1 MSKRLTTKQKAF
13 AEEYIRNGGNGTQ
26 AALKTYETED
36 YKTAQNISSEN
47 LSKPIIIEEL
57 VKTARRLGVTEE
69 KIVSPVIDALDSQ
82 DLDMRLKGHDRMI
95 KMLNGKDTGLSLNI
109 ENASGIEI
117 SFKNFGGKDD
127 KSTPGSDAQNASA
140 CY

>member
-1 MSKRLTTKQKAF
+1 MPRKLTTKQKAF

-95 KMLNGKDTGLSLNI
+95 KMLNGKDNGLSLNI

-127 KSTPGSDAQNASA
+127 KSTPGSNA
-140 CY
+140 

>member
-26 AALKTYETED
+26 AAMKVYDTES
-36 YKTAQNISSEN
+36 YKTASAISVEN
-47 LSKPIIIEEL
+47 LEKPLIIEEL

-117 SFKNFGGKDD
+117 SFKNFGGKDGN
-127 KSTPGSDAQNASA
+127 KGTPGSDA
-140 CY
+140 

>member
-36 YKTAQNISSEN
+36 YQTASSISKDN
-47 LSKPIIIEEL
+47 LQKPLILEEL

-95 KMLNGKDTGLSLNI
+95 KMLNGKDNGLSLNI

-117 SFKNFGGKDD
+117 TFKNFGGEDAN
-127 KSTPGSDAQNASA
+127 KSRPGSDA
-140 CY
+140 

>member
-36 YKTAQNISSEN
+36 YQTASSISKDN
-47 LSKPIIIEEL
+47 LQKPLILEEL

-69 KIVSPVIDALDSQ
+69 KIVSPVIDALNSDE
-82 DLDMRLKGHDRMI
+82 LDMRLKGHDRMI

-127 KSTPGSDAQNASA
+127 KSTPGSDA
-140 CY
+140 

>member
-26 AALKTYETED
+26 AALKTYETDD
-36 YKTAQNISSEN
+36 YQTASSISKDN
-47 LSKPIIIEEL
+47 LQKPLILEEL

-69 KIVSPVIDALDSQ
+69 KIVSPVIDALNSDE
-82 DLDMRLKGHDRMI
+82 LDMRLKGHDRMV
-95 KMLNGKDTGLSLNI
+95 KMLNGKDVGVSLNI

-127 KSTPGSDAQNASA
+127 KSTPGSDA
-140 CY
+140 

>member
-26 AALKTYETED
+26 AALKTYETKD
-36 YKTAQNISSEN
+36 YQTASSISKDN
-47 LSKPIIIEEL
+47 LQKPLILEEL

-109 ENASGIEI
+109 ENANGIEI
-117 SFKNFGGKDD
+117 TFKNFGGEDANT
-127 KSTPGSDAQNASA
+127 SRSGSDA
-140 CY
+140 

>member
-26 AALKTYETED
+26 AALKTYETDD
-36 YKTAQNISSEN
+36 YQTASSISKDN
-47 LSKPIIIEEL
+47 LQKPLILEEL

-69 KIVSPVIDALDSQ
+69 KIVSPVIDALNSDE
-82 DLDMRLKGHDRMI
+82 LDMRLKGHDRMV
-95 KMLNGKDTGLSLNI
+95 KMLNGKDVGVSLNI

-127 KSTPGSDAQNASA
+127 TNTNHTPA
-140 CY
+140 

>member
-1 MSKRLTTKQKAF
+1 MSRKPTLKQKAF
-13 AEEYIRNGGNGTQ
+13 VEEYVRNGGNGTQ
-26 AALKTYETED
+26 AALKTYNTDD
-36 YKTAQNISSEN
+36 YKTASAISVEN
-47 LSKPIIIEEL
+47 LEKPLIIEEL

-117 SFKNFGGKDD
+117 SFKNFGGKDGN
-127 KSTPGSDAQNASA
+127 KGTPGSDA
-140 CY
+140 

>member
-1 MSKRLTTKQKAF
+1 MSRRLTTKQKAF

-26 AALKTYETED
+26 AAMKAYDTES
-36 YKTAQNISSEN
+36 YKTASAISVEN
-47 LSKPIIIEEL
+47 LEKPLIIEEL

-117 SFKNFGGKDD
+117 SFKNFGGKDGN
-127 KSTPGSDAQNASA
+127 KGTPGSDA
-140 CY
+140 

>member
-26 AALKTYETED
+26 AALKAYNTEN
-36 YKTAQNISSEN
+36 YNAANTISVEN
-47 LSKPIIIEEL
+47 LQKPIVIEEL
-57 VKTARRLGVTEE
+57 IKTARRLGVTEE

-95 KMLNGKDTGLSLNI
+95 KMLNGKDNGLSLNI

-117 SFKNFGGKDD
+117 TFKNFGGEDD
-127 KSTPGSDAQNASA
+127 KSAPGSDA
-140 CY
+140 

>member
-1 MSKRLTTKQKAF
+1 MSRRLTTKQKAF

-26 AALKTYETED
+26 AAMKVYDTED
-36 YKTAQNISSEN
+36 NATARSIASEN
-47 LSKPIIIEEL
+47 LTKPNIMDEL
-57 VKTARRLGVTEE
+57 LRTAERLGVTRE
-69 KIVSPVIDALDSQ
+69 KVVSPVIDALDSQ

-117 SFKNFGGKDD
+117 SFKNFGGKDGN
-127 KSTPGSDAQNASA
+127 KGTPGSDA
-140 CY
+140 

>member
-36 YKTAQNISSEN
+36 YQTASSISKDN
-47 LSKPIIIEEL
+47 LQKPLILEEL

-95 KMLNGKDTGLSLNI
+95 KMLNGKDSGLSLNI

-127 KSTPGSDAQNASA
+127 KSAPGSDA
-140 CY
+140 

>member
-26 AALKTYETED
+26 AAMKVYDTED
-36 YKTAQNISSEN
+36 NATARSIASEN
-47 LSKPIIIEEL
+47 LTKPNIMDEL
-57 VKTARRLGVTEE
+57 LRTAERLGVTRE
-69 KIVSPVIDALDSQ
+69 KVVSPVIDALDSQ
-82 DLDMRLKGHDRMI
+82 DLEMRLKGHDRMI

-117 SFKNFGGKDD
+117 SFKNFGGKDGN
-127 KSTPGSDAQNASA
+127 KGTPGSDA
-140 CY
+140 

>member
-26 AALKTYETED
+26 AALKTYDTDD
-36 YKTAQNISSEN
+36 YPTANAIAGEN
-47 LSKPIIIEEL
+47 LQKPLVIEEL
-57 VKTARRLGVTEE
+57 IKTARRLGVTEE

-95 KMLNGKDTGLSLNI
+95 KMLNGKDNGLSLNI

-117 SFKNFGGKDD
+117 TFRNFGGEDD
-127 KSTPGSDAQNASA
+127 KSKPGSDA
-140 CY
+140 

>member
-1 MSKRLTTKQKAF
+1 MSRKPTLKQKAF
-13 AEEYIRNGGNGTQ
+13 VEEYVRNGGNGTQ
-26 AALKTYETED
+26 AALKTYNTDD
-36 YKTAQNISSEN
+36 YKTASAISVEN
-47 LSKPIIIEEL
+47 LEKPLIIEEL

-82 DLDMRLKGHDRMI
+82 DLEMRLKGHDRMI

-117 SFKNFGGKDD
+117 SFKNFGGKDGN
-127 KSTPGSDAQNASA
+127 KGTPGSDA
-140 CY
+140 